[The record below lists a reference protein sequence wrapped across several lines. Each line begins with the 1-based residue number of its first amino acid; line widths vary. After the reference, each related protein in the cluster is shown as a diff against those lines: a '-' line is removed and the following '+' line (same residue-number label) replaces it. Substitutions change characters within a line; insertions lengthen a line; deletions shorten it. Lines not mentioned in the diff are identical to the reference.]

1 MVSYICVLVCVY
13 LSTVDMYLTALVY
26 TSVYRSLPLWLSSLL
41 LLLFRDLRYRFLRR
55 DRCRLVS
62 WQKLVKK
69 S

>member
-1 MVSYICVLVCVY
+1 MLVCVY

-55 DRCRLVS
+55 NRCRLVS
-62 WQKLVKK
+62 
-69 S
+69 SRGRTE